1 MHGSPRR
8 ILSNL
13 RERLPFSRRHPSVE
27 DYSWTPRS
35 LFHID
40 FDKRSFFCLQINFT
54 IPSPLLR
61 MLGGGGG
68 RRTSEKTKQRQ
79 KKDHRSRE
87 FTAMGFLTFEWGFSG
102 EG

>member
-27 DYSWTPRS
+27 DYSWTSRS

-61 MLGGGGG
+61 MLGGGGATDK
-68 RRTSEKTKQRQ
+68 RKNETKTKKRSSVARI
-79 KKDHRSRE
+79 HRDGI
-87 FTAMGFLTFEWGFSG
+87 FDF
-102 EG
+102 